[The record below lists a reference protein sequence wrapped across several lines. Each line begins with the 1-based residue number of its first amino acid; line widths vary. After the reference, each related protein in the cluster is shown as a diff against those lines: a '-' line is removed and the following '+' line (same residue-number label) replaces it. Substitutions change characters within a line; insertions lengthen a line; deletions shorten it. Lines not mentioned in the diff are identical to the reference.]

1 MKNKPKSKYSEAK
14 FLLKSA
20 SKLQSERLNE
30 SAKMCI
36 RFALMFAEK
45 LINES
50 GTMTTRDMSEMSREC
65 RGWLKESRGFD
76 KAESE
81 AMIAQLLDRLDNLE
95 GAVNDNDLENVL
107 Q

>member
-1 MKNKPKSKYSEAK
+1 MATKKKTKYGEAK

-20 SKLQSERLNE
+20 SKLQNERLNE

-45 LINES
+45 LINEQGS
-50 GTMTTRDMSEMSREC
+50 MTARDMSEMSREC

-76 KAESE
+76 KAEE
-81 AMIAQLLDRLDNLE
+81 GVMIAKLLSDLEALDN
-95 GAVNDNDLENVL
+95 AVNDDELEVKL